1 MAVVAVVRIRGYA
14 GAPWYINDTLDML
27 RMPKK
32 FNAMVYPLTQ
42 SLEGMLRVVEP
53 YVTWGELNEEGAS
66 ALVERLKVKGGR
78 GLDGQVLKLLNVSSK
93 EELVKAI
100 VEGKLEL
107 HKYDDVLSL
116 PIRLH
121 PPKGGFK
128 GKVNRPY
135 KMKGEFGYRGLEIN
149 KLIVRMS

>member
-1 MAVVAVVRIRGYA
+1 MTVVAIVRIKGYA
-14 GAPWYINDTLDML
+14 GAPWYINDTLEML
-27 RMPKK
+27 RMPRK
-32 FNAMVYPLTQ
+32 FNAMVYPLTP
-42 SLEGMLRVVEP
+42 SLKGMLRVVEP
-53 YVTWGELNEEGAS
+53 YVTWGELNEEGAR
-66 ALVERLKVKGGR
+66 ALVERLKVKGGKK
-78 GLDGQVLKLLNVSSK
+78 LDEQALKTLNVSSK
-93 EELVKAI
+93 DELVKAL
-100 VEGKLEL
+100 VEGKLQL

-149 KLIVRMS
+149 KLLVRMS